1 MGKYDGPSFYK
12 KDHPKIEPMKKKKQS
27 FDQKH
32 KESMPQNVRT
42 RADIKRNATEYMETP
57 SGHASV
63 RKKTFRRQHIPASL
77 QNLEGWQQTK
87 RNDRLVNKIK
97 KRLAKRKDT
106 YLLFEEYMV
115 ESVEPEP
122 SPGEQPKSTKKET
135 LKKKARKKQPK
146 KVRRKTK
153 ANAGLHRTLSNI
165 MEEDQE
171 AIENG
176 KSKLDSLFYDD

>member
-1 MGKYDGPSFYK
+1 
-12 KDHPKIEPMKKKKQS
+12 
-27 FDQKH
+27 
-32 KESMPQNVRT
+32 
-42 RADIKRNATEYMETP
+42 
-57 SGHASV
+57 
-63 RKKTFRRQHIPASL
+63 
-77 QNLEGWQQTK
+77 
-87 RNDRLVNKIK
+87 
-97 KRLAKRKDT
+97 
-106 YLLFEEYMV
+106 MV

-176 KSKLDSLFYDD
+176 KSKLDSLFYDE